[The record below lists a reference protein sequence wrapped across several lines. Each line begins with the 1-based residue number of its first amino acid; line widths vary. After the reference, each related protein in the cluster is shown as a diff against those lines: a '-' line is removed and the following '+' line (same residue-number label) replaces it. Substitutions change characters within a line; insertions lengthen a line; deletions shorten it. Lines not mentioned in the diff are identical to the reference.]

1 MRSETA
7 PAEAGWPNRSGQSAR
22 ARATLSTVVYR
33 SRAVADMSPPQLQ
46 DLTRVAQARNGREA
60 ITGLMLYDGGQFFQW
75 LEGPEDGVDRV
86 MSSIC
91 QDKRH
96 TNIEILNNQRAHG
109 RTFGDWN
116 MKLATPGASKT
127 WQDAI
132 EPPREVVEGLRARP
146 DAAPSLLVKMV
157 PGAQAVVKDSW
168 GLEASRQA
176 PLSSKAA
183 AILKTVILSSVIP
196 KLLGQDDAP
205 LAEVGSTRAAEL
217 AELLIAGD
225 ESSAQ
230 ALLRELH
237 AAAGSAGVF
246 YSSLVEPA
254 ARSLGDMWNED
265 VCSEVDLTIGLC
277 RLQSAAR
284 LLASEKVS
292 VFAGR
297 PEQPAVLIVPEPG
310 EIHSLGASLDGR
322 MLENAGWAPHCEF
335 PADDRALEEMVSGT
349 WFDVLDMSLSV
360 ALRQESWL
368 PRLKES
374 IAQARRASK
383 NPALVVLVG
392 GRVFAE
398 SKAAG
403 EAVGADVASTTS
415 GTVERSILRT
425 VSTTGTRTVTAT
437 PS

>member
-1 MRSETA
+1 MRTNLA
-7 PAEAGWPNRSGQSAR
+7 RAATGWPNRSSGSAD
-22 ARATLSTVVYR
+22 AHGPLSTVVYR
-33 SRAVADMSPPQLQ
+33 SRAVAEMSPPQLQ

-60 ITGLMLYDGGQFFQW
+60 ITGLMLYDGGQFYQW
-75 LEGPEDGVDRV
+75 LEGPEQGVDRV

-91 QDKRH
+91 QDPRH
-96 TNIEILNNQRAHG
+96 TNIEILNNQMAPK

-116 MKLATPGASKT
+116 MKLATPGAANT

-132 EPPREVVEGLRARP
+132 EPPREVVEALRETP
-146 DAAPSLLVKMV
+146 DAAPVLLVKLV
-157 PGAQAVVKDSW
+157 PSPTAVAKDSW

-176 PLSSKAA
+176 PLSTKAA

-196 KLLGQDDAP
+196 KLLGQDDLP

-225 ESSAQ
+225 DSSAQ

-254 ARSLGDMWNED
+254 ARSLGDLWNED
-265 VCSEVDLTIGLC
+265 ICSEVDLTIGLC

-297 PEQPAVLIVPEPG
+297 PDQPAVLIVPEPG
-310 EIHSLGASLDGR
+310 EMHSLGASLDGR
-322 MLENAGWAPHCEF
+322 MLENAGWSPQCEF
-335 PADDRALEEMVSGT
+335 PADDRALEEMVSGS
-349 WFDVLDMSLSV
+349 WFDVLDLSLSV

-374 IAQARRASK
+374 IAHARRASK
-383 NPALVVLVG
+383 NPALVVVVG
-392 GRVFAE
+392 GRVFVE
-398 SKAAG
+398 SRAAG
-403 EAVGADVASTTS
+403 EAVGADAASTTS

-425 VSTTGTRTVTAT
+425 VSSTGTRTVTAT

>member
-1 MRSETA
+1 M
-7 PAEAGWPNRSGQSAR
+7 PALAA
-22 ARATLSTVVYR
+22 LSTVVYR

-91 QDKRH
+91 HDPRH
-96 TNIEILNNQRAHG
+96 SNIEILNNQSASR
-109 RTFGDWN
+109 RTFGDWH
-116 MKLATPGASKT
+116 MKLATPGAANT

-146 DAAPSLLVKMV
+146 EAAPALLVKMV
-157 PGAQAVVKDSW
+157 PGATAVAKESW
-168 GLEASRQA
+168 GLDPSRQA
-176 PLSSKAA
+176 KLSSKAA
-183 AILKTVILSSVIP
+183 AILKTVILASVIP
-196 KLLGQDDAP
+196 KLLGQDDLA

-225 ESSAQ
+225 DSSAQ

-237 AAAGSAGVF
+237 GAAGSAGVF
-246 YSSLVEPA
+246 YSTLLEPA

-265 VCSEVDLTIGLC
+265 ICSEVDLTIGLC

-284 LLASEKVS
+284 LLASDTVS
-292 VFAGR
+292 VFAGKAD
-297 PEQPAVLIVPEPG
+297 QPAVLIVPEPG
-310 EIHSLGASLDGR
+310 EMHSLGASLDGK
-322 MLENAGWAPHCEF
+322 MLENAGWSPQCEF
-335 PADDRALEEMVSGT
+335 PVDDRALEEMVSGT
-349 WFDVLDMSLSV
+349 WFDVLDVSLSV

-383 NPALVVLVG
+383 NPALVVVVG
-392 GRVFAE
+392 GRVFVE
-398 SKAAG
+398 SRAAG
-403 EAVGADVASTTS
+403 QAVGADVASTTS

-425 VSTTGTRTVTAT
+425 MSTTGTQSVTASEDGEATVTA
-437 PS
+437 S

>member
-1 MRSETA
+1 
-7 PAEAGWPNRSGQSAR
+7 
-22 ARATLSTVVYR
+22 L
-33 SRAVADMSPPQLQ
+33 
-46 DLTRVAQARNGREA
+46 
-60 ITGLMLYDGGQFFQW
+60 
-75 LEGPEDGVDRV
+75 
-86 MSSIC
+86 
-91 QDKRH
+91 
-96 TNIEILNNQRAHG
+96 
-109 RTFGDWN
+109 
-116 MKLATPGASKT
+116 
-127 WQDAI
+127 
-132 EPPREVVEGLRARP
+132 
-146 DAAPSLLVKMV
+146 
-157 PGAQAVVKDSW
+157 
-168 GLEASRQA
+168 
-176 PLSSKAA
+176 
-183 AILKTVILSSVIP
+183 
-196 KLLGQDDAP
+196 
-205 LAEVGSTRAAEL
+205 
-217 AELLIAGD
+217 
-225 ESSAQ
+225 
-230 ALLRELH
+230 
-237 AAAGSAGVF
+237 F

-310 EIHSLGASLDGR
+310 EMHSLGASLDGR